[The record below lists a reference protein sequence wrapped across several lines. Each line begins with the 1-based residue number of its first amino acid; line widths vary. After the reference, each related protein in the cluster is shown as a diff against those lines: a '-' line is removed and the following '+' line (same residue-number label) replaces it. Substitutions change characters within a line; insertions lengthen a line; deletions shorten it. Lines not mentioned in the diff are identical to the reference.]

1 MLSIEK
7 LFASADGFFLLGVR
21 NYLFVRSTNTS
32 TAAFD
37 RMRKIRTAEGGG
49 GGGTR
54 PVVSRLDIKRP
65 PCSRSEPNKNIF

>member
-1 MLSIEK
+1 MARTQPLSSNRYPFFNDSFMVSVKK

-49 GGGTR
+49 GG
-54 PVVSRLDIKRP
+54 VD
-65 PCSRSEPNKNIF
+65 